1 VSPRASDS
9 RKKDRQTVLVTGGSG
24 FLGRWVVDELL
35 EAGYRVRVLARGKSA
50 TMSALAARGVEIAVG
65 DVSRDL
71 DGAEP
76 LARAFDGV
84 SALFH
89 LAGFVSRDPDDG
101 QRMMRVHIDGTRRVF
116 EAAKAAGV
124 RRVVLA
130 STSGT
135 IAVSKEPVILDE
147 RAPYP
152 TEIVGGWPYYLS
164 KIYQE
169 KLALDYCA
177 QPARHSLAG
186 ADSPRS
192 ARLGDL
198 GATLGLEVVIV
209 NPSLLLGPGD
219 DRSSST
225 GDVRRFLKRE
235 IPVVPDGGVSF
246 VDARDAAKAT
256 VAALEHGRA
265 GERYLLGGPNW
276 TVAEYFGRLE
286 RASKVR
292 APRLKLPNALQRRAA
307 SLLEQAYKALDKEP
321 PVERISVEMAQVYWW
336 CDSQKA
342 ERELGFAARDPGETL
357 DDTIR
362 DLRTRMI

>member
-1 VSPRASDS
+1 MTPPRAGSDG
-9 RKKDRQTVLVTGGSG
+9 RKADGLVAAKKQNGKQTVLVTGGTG

-35 EAGYRVRVLARGKSA
+35 QQGHLVRVLARGKSP
-50 TMSALAARGVEIAVG
+50 ALEERGAEVVVG
-65 DVSRDL
+65 DVARDL
-71 DGAEP
+71 EGAAP

-101 QRMMRVHIDGTRRVF
+101 QRMMRVHIDGTRRAL
-116 EAAKAAGV
+116 ETAKAAGV

-135 IAVSKEPVILDE
+135 IAVSKEPLVLDE

-152 TEIVGGWPYYLS
+152 TEIVGNWPYYLS

-169 KLALDYCA
+169 KLAL
-177 QPARHSLAG
+177 
-186 ADSPRS
+186 
-192 ARLGDL
+192 DL

-219 DRSSST
+219 ERNSST
-225 GDVRRFLKRE
+225 GDVRRFLRRE
-235 IPVVPDGGVSF
+235 IPVVPDGGVNF
-246 VDARDAAKAT
+246 VDARDAAVAT
-256 VAALEHGRA
+256 VAALERGRA

-292 APRLKLPNALQRRAA
+292 RPTLKLPNALQKRMAG
-307 SLLEQAYKALDKEP
+307 LLEHAYKALDKEP

-336 CDSQKA
+336 CDSGKA

>member
-1 VSPRASDS
+1 MTPPREGSDG
-9 RKKDRQTVLVTGGSG
+9 RRADNGKTPAKKPPGKQTVLVTGGTG
-24 FLGRWVVDELL
+24 FLGRWVVDELIH
-35 EAGYRVRVLARGKSA
+35 AGHRVRVLARGRSA
-50 TMSALAARGVEIAVG
+50 ALEERGAEIVAG
-65 DVSRDL
+65 DVARDL
-71 DGAEP
+71 DGTVP

-101 QRMMRVHIDGTRRVF
+101 QRMMRVHIDGTRRVL

-135 IAVSKEPVILDE
+135 IAVSREAVVLDE
-147 RAPYP
+147 HAPYP

-169 KLALDYCA
+169 KLALDL
-177 QPARHSLAG
+177 S
-186 ADSPRS
+186 
-192 ARLGDL
+192 
-198 GATLGLEVVIV
+198 ATLGLDLVIV

-219 DRSSST
+219 ERASST

-235 IPVVPDGGVSF
+235 IPVVPDGGVNF
-246 VDARDAAKAT
+246 VDARDAARAT
-256 VAALEHGRA
+256 VAALEHGRS

-292 APRLKLPNALQRRAA
+292 GPKLKLPNALQRHAA
-307 SLLEQAYKALDKEP
+307 SLLELAYKALDKEP

-336 CDSQKA
+336 CDSGKA

>member
-1 VSPRASDS
+1 VSPPRAGGDG
-9 RKKDRQTVLVTGGSG
+9 RRRDARLVLVTGGSG
-24 FLGRWVVDELL
+24 FLGRWVVDALVRG
-35 EAGYRVRVLARGKSA
+35 GYRVRVLARSR
-50 TMSALAARGVEIAVG
+50 SVALERLGCEVAIG
-65 DVSRDL
+65 DVARDL
-71 DGAEP
+71 DGAPP

-101 QRMMRVHIDGTRRVF
+101 QRMMRVHIDGTRRML
-116 EAAKAAGV
+116 EAARAAGV
-124 RRVVLA
+124 KRVVLA

-135 IAVSKEPVILDE
+135 IAVSREPVVLE
-147 RAPYP
+147 ETAPYP

-169 KLALDYCA
+169 KLALD
-177 QPARHSLAG
+177 
-186 ADSPRS
+186 
-192 ARLGDL
+192 L
-198 GATLGLEVVIV
+198 GATLGLEVVVV

-219 DRSSST
+219 ERQSST
-225 GDVRRFLKRE
+225 GDVRKFLKRE
-235 IPVVPDGGVSF
+235 IPAVPEGGVSF
-246 VDARDAAKAT
+246 VDARDAAAAT
-256 VAALEHGRA
+256 VAALERGRA

-292 APRLKLPNALQRRAA
+292 APKLKLPNVLQRRAA
-307 SLLEQAYKALDKEP
+307 SLLEHAYKALDKEP

-336 CDSQKA
+336 CDSRKA
-342 ERELGFAARDPGETL
+342 ERELDFQTRDPGETL

>member
-1 VSPRASDS
+1 MSPRAGSDG
-9 RKKDRQTVLVTGGSG
+9 RRKDRQTVLVTGGSG
-24 FLGRWVVDELL
+24 FLGRWVVDELC
-35 EAGYRVRVLARGKSA
+35 EAGHRVRVLGRGKSA
-50 TMSALAARGVEIAVG
+50 ALAERGVEIAVG

-76 LARAFDGV
+76 LQRAFDGV

-101 QRMMRVHIDGTRRVF
+101 QRMMRVHIDGTRRVL
-116 EAAKAAGV
+116 EAAKQAGV

-135 IAVSKEPVILDE
+135 IAVSRQAEILDE

-152 TEIVGGWPYYLS
+152 IEIVGNWPYYLS

-169 KLALDYCA
+169 KLAL
-177 QPARHSLAG
+177 
-186 ADSPRS
+186 
-192 ARLGDL
+192 DL

-219 DRSSST
+219 ERNSST

-256 VAALEHGRA
+256 VAALEEGRA

-276 TVAEYFGRLE
+276 TVSEYFGRLE

-336 CDSQKA
+336 CDSSKA
-342 ERELGFAARDPGETL
+342 ERELGFQARDPGETL

>member
-1 VSPRASDS
+1 MA
-9 RKKDRQTVLVTGGSG
+9 QTILVTGGTG
-24 FLGRWVVDELL
+24 FLGRFVVEELVR
-35 EAGYRVRVLARGKSA
+35 AGHKVRALARGGTDA
-50 TMSALAARGVEIAVG
+50 MRDLGVELLVG
-65 DVSRDL
+65 DVVRDL
-71 DGAEP
+71 PGATP
-76 LARAFDGV
+76 LAEAMAGCD
-84 SALFH
+84 ALFH
-89 LAGFVSRDPDDG
+89 LAGVVSREPDDG
-101 QRMMRVHIDGTRRVF
+101 QRMMRVHIDGTRRAL

-135 IAVSKEPVILDE
+135 IAVSREAVVLDE

-169 KLALDYCA
+169 KLALD
-177 QPARHSLAG
+177 
-186 ADSPRS
+186 
-192 ARLGDL
+192 L
-198 GATLGLEVVIV
+198 GASLGLEIVIV
-209 NPSLLLGPGD
+209 NPTLLLGPGD
-219 DRSSST
+219 ERNSST

-256 VAALEHGRA
+256 VAALELGRA
-265 GERYLLGGPNW
+265 GERYLMGGPNW

-336 CDSQKA
+336 CDSSKA
-342 ERELGFAARDPGETL
+342 QRELGFVARDPGETL
-357 DDTIR
+357 DETIR

>member
-1 VSPRASDS
+1 MSPRAGSDG
-9 RKKDRQTVLVTGGSG
+9 RRKDRQTVLVTGGSG
-24 FLGRWVVDELL
+24 FLGRWVVDELC
-35 EAGYRVRVLARGKSA
+35 EAGHRVRVLGRGKSA
-50 TMSALAARGVEIAVG
+50 ALAERGVEIAVG

-76 LARAFDGV
+76 LQRAFDGV

-101 QRMMRVHIDGTRRVF
+101 QRMMRVHIDGTRRVL
-116 EAAKAAGV
+116 EAAKQAGV

-135 IAVSKEPVILDE
+135 IAVSRQAEILDE

-152 TEIVGGWPYYLS
+152 TEIVGNWPYYLS

-169 KLALDYCA
+169 KLAL
-177 QPARHSLAG
+177 
-186 ADSPRS
+186 
-192 ARLGDL
+192 DL

-219 DRSSST
+219 ERNSST

-256 VAALEHGRA
+256 VAALEEGRA

-276 TVAEYFGRLE
+276 TVSEYFGRLE

-336 CDSQKA
+336 CDSSKA
-342 ERELGFAARDPGETL
+342 ERELGFQARDPGETL

>member
-1 VSPRASDS
+1 VSPREGSDG
-9 RKKDRQTVLVTGGSG
+9 RKADNGKAAVKKQPGKQLVLVTGGTG
-24 FLGRWVVDELL
+24 FLGRWVVEELL
-35 EAGYRVRVLARGKSA
+35 AAGHRVRVLARGKSP
-50 TMSALAARGVEIAVG
+50 SLEALGAEIVVG
-65 DVSRDL
+65 DVARDL
-71 DGAEP
+71 EGTQP
-76 LARAFDGV
+76 LSRAFDGV

-101 QRMMRVHIDGTRRVF
+101 QRMMRVHIDGTRRAL

-135 IAVSKEPVILDE
+135 IAVSREAVVLDE

-169 KLALDYCA
+169 KLALD
-177 QPARHSLAG
+177 
-186 ADSPRS
+186 
-192 ARLGDL
+192 L
-198 GATLGLEVVIV
+198 GATLGLDIVII
-209 NPSLLLGPGD
+209 NPTLLLGPGD
-219 DRSSST
+219 DRNSST

-246 VDARDAAKAT
+246 VDARDAARAT
-256 VAALEHGRA
+256 VAALELGRA

-276 TVAEYFGRLE
+276 TVKEYFGRLE

-292 APRLKLPNALQRRAA
+292 APKLKLPNALQRRAA
-307 SLLEQAYKALDKEP
+307 SLLEHAYKALDKEP

-336 CDSQKA
+336 CDSGKA
-342 ERELGFAARDPGETL
+342 ERELGFVARDPSETL

-362 DLRTRMI
+362 DLRSRMI

>member
-1 VSPRASDS
+1 MSPREGGDGRRADGGKPAP
-9 RKKDRQTVLVTGGSG
+9 KKAAGKQTVLVTGGTG
-24 FLGRWVVDELL
+24 FLGRWVVEELL
-35 EAGYRVRVLARGKSA
+35 AAGHRVRVLARGTSPQ
-50 TMSALAARGVEIAVG
+50 LAERGAEVVVG
-65 DVSRDL
+65 DVAREL
-71 DGAEP
+71 DGAAP
-76 LARAFDGV
+76 LARAFHDV

-89 LAGFVSRDPDDG
+89 LAGFVSRDADDG
-101 QRMMRVHIDGTRRVF
+101 QRMMRVHIDGTRRALQ
-116 EAAKAAGV
+116 AAKAAGV
-124 RRVVLA
+124 RRVVLS

-135 IAVSKEPVILDE
+135 IAVSKEPLILDE

-152 TEIVGGWPYYLS
+152 IDLVGGWPYYLS

-169 KLALDYCA
+169 KLALE
-177 QPARHSLAG
+177 
-186 ADSPRS
+186 
-192 ARLGDL
+192 L
-198 GATLGLEVVIV
+198 GATLELPIVIV
-209 NPSLLLGPGD
+209 NPTLLLGPGD
-219 DRSSST
+219 DRMSST

-246 VDARDAAKAT
+246 VDARDAARAT

-292 APRLKLPNALQRRAA
+292 APRLALPSALQRRAA
-307 SLLEQAYKALDKEP
+307 SLFEQVYKALDKEP
-321 PVERISVEMAQVYWW
+321 PIERISVEMAQVYWW
-336 CDSQKA
+336 CDSGKA